1 MKESKAII
9 AINEST
15 KEVKKFR
22 SINEAARELNSTFCA
37 IKGAFFRGGS
47 VKGWKIYG
55 SPDMIQSRIDEL
67 KKELALVNNLLG
79 ENGIPKDQNLIT
91 SSEDVVLIPQEK
103 QAKLS
108 LVEIKQLGLE
118 KWRKEEERFLQDKE
132 IVESSPIVDNFITS
146 F

>member
-1 MKESKAII
+1 MMKESKAII

-37 IKGAFFRGGS
+37 IQGAFFRGGS

-67 KKELALVNNLLG
+67 KKERKKIKP
-79 ENGIPKDQNLIT
+79 ED
-91 SSEDVVLIPQEK
+91 DVVLGALSPDGYFVSADGVVYASPEMVK
-103 QAKLS
+103 QF
-108 LVEIKQLGLE
+108 
-118 KWRKEEERFLQDKE
+118 KEMMG
-132 IVESSPIVDNFITS
+132 
-146 F
+146 